1 MTAIATRNGI
11 LKNKINIF
19 FFFKLTKDVYFKIDK
34 IVKSRLHPFLT
45 NYVNS
50 AEYMYICS

>member
-11 LKNKINIF
+11 LKNKINFF

-34 IVKSRLHPFLT
+34 IVKSRLHH
-45 NYVNS
+45 YVNS
-50 AEYMYICS
+50 AEYMHICS